1 MKSTPLTM
9 IEDGKAAVQPLVKY
23 HLTAAPALSQKQ
35 HHARQ
40 AATESATLPHE
51 SCKTKSEMIS
61 NDISTLLEQ
70 GYNRWQLQRS
80 HPAPPPS
87 YHPLPLPG
95 DTRRQRAAALVL
107 HRSLR
112 HVVLPPE
119 ILDAKKH
126 TPKATSPSYKKNS
139 WKPLKPW
146 RQSLIQTAFSYL
158 SVFPSRTRKKQK
170 HTLHITYLVH
180 STSRG
185 ISSVPDTLKPQ

>member
-1 MKSTPLTM
+1 M

-70 GYNRWQLQRS
+70 GYNRWQLKRS

-126 TPKATSPSYKKNS
+126 TPKATSPTYKKRLEAIEALEAVTHT
-139 WKPLKPW
+139 K
-146 RQSLIQTAFSYL
+146 
-158 SVFPSRTRKKQK
+158 SVFLSFSLLSRTRKKQK

-180 STSRG
+180 STSRR
-185 ISSVPDTLKPQ
+185 IYSVQDTPKPQ

>member
-1 MKSTPLTM
+1 MRSTPLTM

-23 HLTAAPALSQKQ
+23 HLTAAPALSKKQ

-61 NDISTLLEQ
+61 NDMSTLLEQ
-70 GYNRWQLQRS
+70 GHNRWQLKRS
-80 HPAPPPS
+80 HPSPPS

-126 TPKATSPSYKKNS
+126 TPKATSPTYKKQLEAIAALEAVTHT
-139 WKPLKPW
+139 K
-146 RQSLIQTAFSYL
+146 
-158 SVFPSRTRKKQK
+158 SVFLSFSLCFQNPQK
-170 HTLHITYLVH
+170 TKTHIAYH
-180 STSRG
+180 
-185 ISSVPDTLKPQ
+185 ISSSFYFQKNF

>member
-1 MKSTPLTM
+1 M

-70 GYNRWQLQRS
+70 GHNRWQLKRS
-80 HPAPPPS
+80 HPSPPS

-119 ILDAKKH
+119 ILDAKNTRPRQH
-126 TPKATSPSYKKNS
+126 PQPTKNS
-139 WKPLKPW
+139 WKPLQLS
-146 RQSLIQTAFSYL
+146 RQSLIQRAFSYL
-158 SVFPSRTRKKQK
+158 SVFASRTRRKQK

-180 STSRG
+180 STSRR
-185 ISSVPDTLKPQ
+185 ISSVQDTLKPQ